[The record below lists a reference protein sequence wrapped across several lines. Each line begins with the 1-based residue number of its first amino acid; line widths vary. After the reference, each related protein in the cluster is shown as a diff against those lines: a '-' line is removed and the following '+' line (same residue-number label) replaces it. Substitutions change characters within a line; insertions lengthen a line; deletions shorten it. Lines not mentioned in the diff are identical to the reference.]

1 MKKSSPKILTGFSK
15 EKKLTRDNF
24 QIDKTI
30 QILQMPTYIFIY
42 IPSDIQEFFK
52 PQVHNNTSVRLILN
66 SR

>member
-30 QILQMPTYIFIY
+30 QILQMPTYILIY
-42 IPSDIQEFFK
+42 IPSDIQEFLSLKYTTIQAF
-52 PQVHNNTSVRLILN
+52 V
-66 SR
+66 